1 MTELQHRAPA
11 AALDP
16 RRWWAL
22 AVLAASLLV
31 VVMDMTILNV
41 ALPEMAAELHLGSVS
56 QLWVVDAYALAL
68 AGLLVPVTALGDR
81 WGRKRMLVTGY
92 AAFAVGSVAILWA
105 DSAAAVIAI
114 RALLGIG
121 AEPRRALKPAVPLR

>member
-56 QLWVVDAYALAL
+56 QLWGVDA
-68 AGLLVPVTALGDR
+68 
-81 WGRKRMLVTGY
+81 
-92 AAFAVGSVAILWA
+92 
-105 DSAAAVIAI
+105 
-114 RALLGIG
+114 
-121 AEPRRALKPAVPLR
+121 

>member
-41 ALPEMAAELHLGSVS
+41 VE
-56 QLWVVDAYALAL
+56 D
-68 AGLLVPVTALGDR
+68 
-81 WGRKRMLVTGY
+81 
-92 AAFAVGSVAILWA
+92 VG
-105 DSAAAVIAI
+105 
-114 RALLGIG
+114 
-121 AEPRRALKPAVPLR
+121 